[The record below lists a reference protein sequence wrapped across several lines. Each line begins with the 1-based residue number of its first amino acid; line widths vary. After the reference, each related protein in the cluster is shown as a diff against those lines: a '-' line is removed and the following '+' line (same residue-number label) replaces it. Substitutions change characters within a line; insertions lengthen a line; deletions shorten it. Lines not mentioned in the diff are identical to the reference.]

1 MRVKS
6 KKKDNYRS
14 ITHRECPYT
23 FSNGR
28 VHEHVYVWWKH
39 NKDSPILENEVI
51 HHKNGNILDNR
62 IENLEKIT
70 RSKHSKIHKE
80 GKISNYHKSKFY
92 FTIYN
97 KLKNGNYPRK
107 IAKELGFSKQKIN
120 YYIAFLKRKKIIK
133 KGNGLGNWEILKNLS
148 EKGMLNEL
156 KVDSK
161 KIFSLGSGQKPTTN
175 LHAFQINFPILEGKL
190 KDSDWDIKE
199 KLKNWIPKYKGLI
212 NLGGLTLKNNNNKSI
227 TIFAH
232 ARDLESLSEVHN
244 LAFKI
249 RAFVGDYFKKKHGV
263 ILDLFNCKTTNL
275 NLATQDKAAED
286 MISKGERFELDL
298 EKTAEKIFKRD
309 NMKGKAWMDGSPF
322 KFSAETNDLEWRR
335 NYLKMPFMTRD
346 IMQAVHYIA
355 QNYASHVKM
364 VEKGSKVFEML
375 DRKLAVGKR
384 RKVKILEDEQT
395 KLGDFI

>member
-6 KKKDNYRS
+6 KKLYYDIYLKISSGKKPITISKELNISKQNVNY
-14 ITHRECPYT
+14 
-23 FSNGR
+23 
-28 VHEHVYVWWKH
+28 YV
-39 NKDSPILENEVI
+39 SRL
-51 HHKNGNILDNR
+51 R
-62 IENLEKIT
+62 REKIIEKT
-70 RSKHSKIHKE
+70 SKS
-80 GKISNYHKSKFY
+80 
-92 FTIYN
+92 
-97 KLKNGNYPRK
+97 
-107 IAKELGFSKQKIN
+107 GFFK
-120 YYIAFLKRKKIIK
+120 
-133 KGNGLGNWEILKNLS
+133 ILKTGLK
-148 EKGMLNEL
+148 EKDFE
-156 KVDSK
+156 SK
-161 KIFSLGSGQKPTTN
+161 KILSLGSGQKPTTN
-175 LHAFQINFPILEGKL
+175 LHAFQINFPILEGKI

-199 KLKNWIPKYKGLI
+199 RLKNWIPKYKGLT

-227 TIFAH
+227 TVFAH

-275 NLATQDKAAED
+275 NLATQDKAAEE

-298 EKTAEKIFKRD
+298 NKISKKIFKKD
-309 NMKGKAWMDGSPF
+309 NMKAKAWMDGSPF
-322 KFSAETNDLEWRR
+322 KFSAETNDLEWKKE
-335 NYLKMPFMTRD
+335 YLKMPFSMRD
-346 IMQAVHYIA
+346 TLQAVNYIA

-384 RKVKILEDEQT
+384 RKVRILEDEQT